1 LFCVMNFL
9 QRLSSKPAASD
20 AYGSVSTL
28 EENATTSPHV
38 DSFQDADNFKFG
50 AGSSQ
55 TPAVIIKDKLKGS
68 PFSADSPCDIP
79 PASPSKIK
87 ASNSLASST
96 GNLFSSWSAAGQ
108 NAVAAITRKDTTS
121 TSKDSEPEPTEGKL
135 MGKININWNYVTP
148 AEPRTSDDAEDGL
161 SDAERL
167 KQTKK
172 VLEEEVR
179 IDFCAAAIPT
189 VEKLCRIGSNHH
201 MHHHVIRIMI
211 AEFLVAAC
219 FGSIDSTLAYKIAL
233 GCQHKDC

>member
-1 LFCVMNFL
+1 MNFL

-87 ASNSLASST
+87 ASDSLASST

-148 AEPRTSDDAEDGL
+148 AEPRTSEDAEDGL

-179 IDFCAAAIPT
+179 IDVCAAAIPT
-189 VEKLCRIGSNHH
+189 VEQLCKIGGNQH
-201 MHHHVIRIMI
+201 MQRCVTHILSEESLFVTW
-211 AEFLVAAC
+211 L
-219 FGSIDSTLAYKIAL
+219 Y
-233 GCQHKDC
+233 